1 MSAQPRWDHTESAPR
16 PVDVPASGVQS
27 ERDRN
32 AARIVSVIALASI
45 ATGAIHVA
53 AAATLGRDNG
63 QNLAFFGVVAAAEIV
78 WGAIALFWAPRWW
91 LALGALG
98 NAVVVATW
106 VVSRTV
112 ALPFGPYAHVVLP
125 AGFADALATILG
137 TVTALGAAAL
147 AVRGSGPARS
157 AARVRSFALAAAVLI
172 GALGLTGVVSQ
183 ANASSSGG
191 NGGNGGGQY
200 GPTAPSG
207 GGAPVGGGY
216 GY

>member
-16 PVDVPASGVQS
+16 PADVPASWVQS
-27 ERDRN
+27 KRDRN
-32 AARIVSVIALASI
+32 AARIVSVIALTSI

-53 AAATLGRDNG
+53 AAATLGRDNT
-63 QNLAFFGVVAAAEIV
+63 QNLAFFGVAAAAEIV
-78 WGAIALFWAPRWW
+78 WGAVSLFWAPRWW

-112 ALPFGPYAHVVLP
+112 ALPFGPYASVVLP
-125 AGFADALATILG
+125 VGFADALATILG
-137 TVTALGAAAL
+137 TVTALGAGAL
-147 AVRGSGPARS
+147 TVRGSGPARS
-157 AARVRSFALAAAVLI
+157 AARARSFAFAAAVLI

-183 ANASSSGG
+183 AGASSSGG
-191 NGGNGGGQY
+191 NGGGGQY